1 MKWVKELIRPLA
13 PLANTAGAVE
23 YWLWQRSLD
32 ARWGNGFYND
42 WRGHYFS
49 ELDPAALE
57 ILTDYVSRLES
68 PWTDIKIAHLE
79 GAVSRIPETATAYGN
94 RDARFALV
102 IQARWERKEESDVQ
116 IAWAKELRD
125 KLAPYTTGGSY
136 ANFLAADETH
146 RVSAAHG
153 PENYLRL
160 QELKSKYDPENV
172 FRANPNVAPIQRNR
186 RDSA

>member
-1 MKWVKELIRPLA
+1 MKWVKEFTWRPA

-42 WRGHYFS
+42 WRGQYFS
-49 ELDPAALE
+49 ELHPAALE
-57 ILTDYVSRLES
+57 ILTDCVSRLES

-94 RDARFALV
+94 RGARFGLV
-102 IQARWERKEESDVQ
+102 IQARWERHEESVAQ

-125 KLAPYTTGGSY
+125 RLAPYTTGGAY
-136 ANFLAADETH
+136 ANFLAADEAC

-153 PENYLRL
+153 PETYHRL

-172 FRANPNVAPIQRNR
+172 FRANPNVPPAR
-186 RDSA
+186 RKPADTA

>member
-1 MKWVKELIRPLA
+1 M
-13 PLANTAGAVE
+13 E
-23 YWLWQRSLD
+23 YWIWQKSLD

-42 WRGHYFS
+42 WRGQYLS
-49 ELDPAALE
+49 ELHPATLE

-94 RDARFALV
+94 RGARFGLA
-102 IQARWERKEESDVQ
+102 IQARWERNEESDVQ

-125 KLAPYTTGGSY
+125 KLAPYATGGAY
-136 ANFLAADETH
+136 ANFLAADELH

-153 PENYLRL
+153 PENYHRL

-172 FRANPNVAPIQRNR
+172 FRANPNVPPAQRKPA
-186 RDSA
+186 DAG